1 MTENKTEKRRVVTRL
16 CIALVVLTLLSCCFL
31 GSTFAKYV
39 TGGSGNATVGI
50 AKWDVAVTPAG
61 SGNVAFGK
69 LSPSVT
75 ENTHSTGYIVVA
87 EITNSGDV
95 DAEVTI
101 AKNDLPTAQLADGA
115 ESDGGYNTYYSDDQ
129 VEAMFAIK
137 FVADDSG
144 TALADTFTVPAGGSQ
159 KIYAQVTWTTVSD
172 PQDTWYG
179 EWMESVSWTI
189 SYTATQSTQIPA

>member
-61 SGNVAFGK
+61 SGNVEFGK

-75 ENTHSTGYIVVA
+75 ESTHSTGYIVVA

-115 ESDGGYNTYYSDDQ
+115 ESDVGYNTYYS
-129 VEAMFAIK
+129 
-137 FVADDSG
+137 
-144 TALADTFTVPAGGSQ
+144 TF
-159 KIYAQVTWTTVSD
+159 
-172 PQDTWYG
+172 
-179 EWMESVSWTI
+179 I
-189 SYTATQSTQIPA
+189 SIIG

>member
-61 SGNVAFGK
+61 SGNVEFGK

-75 ENTHSTGYIVVA
+75 ESTHSTGYIVVA

-101 AKNDLPTAQLADGA
+101 AKNDLPTAQLADG
-115 ESDGGYNTYYSDDQ
+115 GYNTYYSDDQ
-129 VEAMFAIK
+129 VKAMFAIK

-144 TALADTFTVPAGGSQ
+144 TALADTVTVAAGGSQ

-172 PQDTWYG
+172 LQDTWYG

>member
-39 TGGSGNATVGI
+39 TGGSGNAMVGI

-115 ESDGGYNTYYSDDQ
+115 ESDVGYNTYYSDDQ
-129 VEAMFAIK
+129 VKAMFTIK
-137 FVADDSG
+137 FFSDELGSE
-144 TALADTFTVPAGGSQ
+144 LENTFTVAAGGSQ

>member
-61 SGNVAFGK
+61 SGNVEFGK

-75 ENTHSTGYIVVA
+75 ESTHSTGYIVVA
-87 EITNSGDV
+87 EITNSGDD

-115 ESDGGYNTYYSDDQ
+115 ESDVGYNTYYSDDQ
-129 VEAMFAIK
+129 VKAMFAIK

-144 TALADTFTVPAGGSQ
+144 TALADTFTVAAGGSQ

-172 PQDTWYG
+172 LQDTWYG

>member
-61 SGNVAFGK
+61 SGNVEFGK

-101 AKNDLPTAQLADGA
+101 ARNDLPTAQLAADA
-115 ESDGGYNTYYSDDQ
+115 KSDDGYNTYYSDDQ
-129 VEAMFAIK
+129 VKAMFTIK
-137 FVADDSG
+137 FFSDELGSE
-144 TALADTFTVPAGGSQ
+144 LENTFTVAAGGSQ